1 MGLNHRGTILMRA
14 RDPHS
19 PSQWLLGLILLLSLG
34 TNGCGLIYDAVQRV
48 VPISTDELDFICD
61 RQRVQIGMA
70 TEPFLPF
77 VFPAIWTGEGARVT
91 GLDVE
96 LVKYMTTALSQHC
109 GSPVTPVLH
118 LVRFRDL
125 FTLLNEGQLD
135 LFVSAVAANIPSP
148 SRAGF
153 AYSIPYFYNGDISGI
168 AQRQEIVERV
178 RANLRAQA
186 DNPPPDGLV
195 ANEQDLAG
203 LTIAV
208 QKLTTAHLYAEANL
222 KANQLVLC
230 DSLPAAFEFAD
241 AATDPPIDVIL
252 GAGPVLEFMVT
263 WVRKDWR
270 LLTLDKG
277 TPLSLTRGQYAVV
290 MAEDSYRLRW
300 FVNNVLFKLDES
312 GKLAEMR
319 KRWLEESY
327 AFPRRA
333 AAEGL
338 PFDVEKM
345 VAHYDQGTCRVEP
358 TR

>member
-1 MGLNHRGTILMRA
+1 MRA

-19 PSQWLLGLILLLSLG
+19 PSQRLLGLILLLSLG

-48 VPISTDELDFICD
+48 APVSTDELDSICG

-77 VFPAIWTGEGARVT
+77 VFPAIWTDEGARIT

-125 FTLLNEGQLD
+125 FTLLNEGHLD
-135 LFVSAVAANIPSP
+135 LFVSAVSANIPSP

-168 AQRQEIVERV
+168 AQRPEIVERV

-186 DNPPPDGLV
+186 ENPPPDGLV
-195 ANEQDLAG
+195 ANERDLAG

-222 KANQLVLC
+222 KMNRLVLC

-241 AATDPPIDVIL
+241 AATDPAVDVIL
-252 GAGPVLEFMVT
+252 GAGPVLQFMVT
-263 WVRKDWR
+263 HVRKDWR

-277 TPLSLTRGQYAVV
+277 PPLSLTRGQYAVV

-312 GKLAEMR
+312 GKLDEMR

-345 VAHYDQGTCRVEP
+345 VAHYDQGKCQVEP
-358 TR
+358 AR